1 MIRQPP
7 EDADGPSEEASPRTS
22 SSNPTAS
29 TLDET
34 TAYARAVVA
43 HEIVAG
49 NLVRLACKRHLT
61 DLELGAERGLV
72 WSAES
77 AQFRIGFYPRFLR
90 HSKGEW
96 ARQPVDLGPWQ
107 KFVIGSVFG
116 WKRADGTRRF
126 RTVYEEVA
134 RKNGKS
140 TKLAGVGLDMLICD
154 DEPGAEVYA
163 AATKKDQARII
174 FDEAKRMVA
183 SSPALSAE
191 LARFKSNISVEG
203 TASKFEP
210 LSSDEKTL
218 DGLNPHC
225 VLIDE
230 LHKHKTRALLDVLDT
245 ALGARRQPLLWI
257 ITTAGDDS
265 PESVYAQENDY
276 ATKVLEGT
284 IEDDATFAFIA
295 TIDKG
300 DKWDDPAV
308 WEKANPNLG
317 VSVKFDDLERQARKA
332 AKSPSAQSAFLRLRL
347 NVRQASA
354 ERAIDMEIWAKNGG
368 PRFGL
373 ADMKGRRCWGGL
385 DLSSKVDISARVL
398 LFEPAEPGG
407 RMRILARFWMPLDTL
422 EARGEKDRV
431 PYQQWV
437 DEGFI
442 EVTSG
447 NVIDHNVI
455 EEAVLGD
462 AADFDLQSI
471 AYDPWNATQL
481 AASLLE
487 KGVPMV
493 EFIQGLRSYSEP
505 TKDFLAQLIDT
516 KLDHGDNPV
525 LRWMA
530 SNLKTHRDKNENLMP
545 HKLHSTGRIDGISA
559 LIMANGRRI
568 APAEAKPSHQMIIL

>member
-1 MIRQPP
+1 MPRSKRSPP
-7 EDADGPSEEASPRTS
+7 PPAGQT
-22 SSNPTAS
+22 
-29 TLDET
+29 DET

-43 HEIVAG
+43 NEIVAG
-49 NLVRLACKRHLT
+49 KLVNLACKRHLT

-72 WSAES
+72 WRPDA
-77 AQFRIGFYPRFLR
+77 AQFRIGFYPRYLR

-96 ARQPVDLGPWQ
+96 ARRPVDLEPWQ

-126 RTVYEEVA
+126 RSVYEEIA

-140 TKLAGVGLDMLICD
+140 TKLAGVGLDMLVCD
-154 DEPGAEVYA
+154 GEPGAEIYA
-163 AATKKDQARII
+163 AATRKEQARII

-183 SSPALSAE
+183 SSPALSAA
-191 LARFKSNISVEG
+191 LVRFKLNISVDG

-210 LSSDEKTL
+210 LSSDDRTL

-225 VLIDE
+225 VLVDE

-300 DKWDDPAV
+300 DRWDDPAV
-308 WEKANPNLG
+308 WAKANPNLG
-317 VSVKFDDLERQARKA
+317 ISVKFDDLERQANKA
-332 AKSPSAQSAFLRLRL
+332 KKSPAALSAFMRLRL
-347 NVRQASA
+347 NVRTSSA
-354 ERAIDMEIWAKNGG
+354 ERAIDMEVWARNGG
-368 PRFGL
+368 KRFDP
-373 ADMKGRRCWGGL
+373 AEMKHRKCWAGL
-385 DLSSKVDISARVL
+385 DLSSKIDISAFVK
-398 LFEPAEPGG
+398 LFEPEEAGG
-407 RMRILARFWMPLDTL
+407 RMRIVPRFWMPLDTL
-422 EARGEKDRV
+422 EERAEKDRV
-431 PYQQWV
+431 PFRQWV
-437 DEGFI
+437 DEGYI
-442 EVTSG
+442 EVTPG
-447 NVIDHNVI
+447 NVIDHDEI
-455 EEAVLGD
+455 ERAVLAD
-462 AADFDLQSI
+462 ADEHKIDSV

-481 AASLLE
+481 AASLLG

-505 TKDFLAQLIDT
+505 TKELLNLLAST
-516 KLDHGDNPV
+516 KLDHGENPV
-525 LRWMA
+525 LKWMA

-545 HKLHSTGRIDGISA
+545 HKLHSTGRIDGITA
-559 LIMANGRRI
+559 LIMAIGRKI
-568 APAEAKPSHQMIIL
+568 QPAEEKPKHQMIIL

>member
-1 MIRQPP
+1 MAN
-7 EDADGPSEEASPRTS
+7 E
-22 SSNPTAS
+22 
-29 TLDET
+29 
-34 TAYARAVVA
+34 VVA
-43 HEIVAG
+43 G
-49 NLVRLACKRHLT
+49 TLVKLACKRHLT

-72 WSAES
+72 WRPDA

-96 ARQPVDLGPWQ
+96 ARRPVELSPWQ
-107 KFVIGSVFG
+107 KFIIGSLFG

-126 RTVYEEVA
+126 RSAYLEVS

-140 TKLAGVGLDMLICD
+140 TMLAGVGLDMLVCD
-154 DEPGAEVYA
+154 GEPGAEIYA

-183 SSPALSAE
+183 SSPDLAAE
-191 LARFKSNISVEG
+191 LARFKSNISVDG

-245 ALGARRQPLLWI
+245 ALGARRQPLLII

-284 IEDDATFAFIA
+284 IEDDATLAYIA

-300 DKWDDPAV
+300 DQWDDPAV

-317 VSVKFDDLERQARKA
+317 ISVKFDDLERQAKKA
-332 AKSPSAQSAFLRLRL
+332 AKSPSAQSAFKRLRL
-347 NVRQASA
+347 NVRTSSA
-354 ERAIDMEIWAKNGG
+354 ERAIDMETWAKNGLA
-368 PRFGL
+368 RFDP
-373 ADMKGRRCWGGL
+373 AEMRGRKCWAGL
-385 DLSSKVDISARVL
+385 DLSSKIDISAFVK
-398 LFEPAEPGG
+398 LFEPLEPGG
-407 RMRILARFWMPLDTL
+407 RMRVVARFWMPLDTL
-422 EARGEKDRV
+422 EERAEKDRV
-431 PYQQWV
+431 PFRQWV
-437 DEGFI
+437 DQGHI
-442 EVTSG
+442 EVTPG
-447 NVIDHNVI
+447 NVVDHGEI
-455 EEAVLGD
+455 ERAVLGD
-462 AADFDLQSI
+462 NDEHAIGSV

-481 AASLLE
+481 AASLLGQ
-487 KGVPMV
+487 GVPMV

-505 TKDFLAQLIDT
+505 TKELLNLLVDNR
-516 KLDHGDNPV
+516 LDHGGNPV
-525 LRWMA
+525 LAWMA
-530 SNLKTHRDKNENLMP
+530 SNLKTQRDKNENLMP
-545 HKLHSTGRIDGISA
+545 HKLHSTGRIDGITA
-559 LIMANGRRI
+559 LIMAIGRSMTMDQRSSPTI
-568 APAEAKPSHQMIIL
+568 TLLD

>member
-1 MIRQPP
+1 MPISSTSPI
-7 EDADGPSEEASPRTS
+7 PSI
-22 SSNPTAS
+22 
-29 TLDET
+29 DET

-43 HEIVAG
+43 NEVVSC
-49 NLVRLACKRHLT
+49 NLVKLACKRHLT

-72 WSAES
+72 WRADA

-96 ARQPVDLGPWQ
+96 ARKPVDLAPWQ
-107 KFVIGSVFG
+107 KFVVGSVFG

-126 RTVYEEVA
+126 RSVYNEVS

-140 TKLAGVGLDMLICD
+140 TMLAGVGLDMLVCD
-154 DEPGAEVYA
+154 GEPGAEIYA
-163 AATKKDQARII
+163 AATKKEQARII
-174 FDEAKRMVA
+174 FDEAKRMCG
-183 SSPALSAE
+183 SSPALSAKIS
-191 LARFKSNISVEG
+191 RFKLNLSIDG

-225 VLIDE
+225 VLVDE

-300 DKWDDPAV
+300 DLWSDPAV
-308 WEKANPNLG
+308 WAKANPNLG
-317 VSVKFDDLERQARKA
+317 ISVKFDDLERQANKA
-332 AKSPSAQSAFLRLRL
+332 AKSPSALSAFMRLRL
-347 NVRQASA
+347 NVRTSSA
-354 ERAIDMEIWAKNGG
+354 ERAIDMETWAKNGG
-368 PRFGL
+368 RRFGP
-373 ADMKGRRCWGGL
+373 ADIRNRKCWAGL
-385 DLSSKVDISARVL
+385 DLSSKIDISAFVK
-398 LFEPAEPGG
+398 LFEADEPGG
-407 RMRILARFWMPLDTL
+407 RMRILPRFWMPLDTL
-422 EARGEKDRV
+422 EERSQKDRV

-437 DEGFI
+437 DEGYI
-442 EVTSG
+442 EVTPG
-447 NVIDHNVI
+447 NVIDHEAI
-455 EEAVLGD
+455 ERAVL
-462 AADFDLQSI
+462 ADSEEFEIDSL

-481 AASLLE
+481 ASTLLGR
-487 KGVPMV
+487 GVPMV

-505 TKDFLAQLIDT
+505 TKELLNLLVST
-516 KLDHGDNPV
+516 ELDHGDNPV
-525 LRWMA
+525 LKWMA

-545 HKLHSTGRIDGISA
+545 HKLHSTGRIDGVTA
-559 LIMANGRRI
+559 LIMAIGRKI
-568 APAEAKPSHQMIIL
+568 QPPAEKPLHQFIVL